1 MLFAP
6 TKLVKST
13 GAVRHRSESSQTE
26 ERMPSRYLWRGI
38 LVIVLGAALINP
50 AAAQMGIRTAAAG
63 LNGSVISHSF
73 KDIAAALV
81 VAVAYLHELSRI
93 LNLCQ
98 FAAPIAAR
106 SAEATTESAQ
116 PPKHGTAKE
125 LTGAPSIVAKKI
137 IAELSLRETL
147 ISLSRK
153 FG

>member
-1 MLFAP
+1 
-6 TKLVKST
+6 
-13 GAVRHRSESSQTE
+13 
-26 ERMPSRYLWRGI
+26 MPSRYLWRGI

-50 AAAQMGIRTAAAG
+50 AAARMGIRTAAAG
-63 LNGSVISHSF
+63 LNGSVMSHSF

-81 VAVAYLHELSRI
+81 VAVVYLHELSRI

-98 FAAPIAAR
+98 FAAP
-106 SAEATTESAQ
+106 AEATTESAQ
-116 PPKHGTAKE
+116 PPKHGTAKG